1 MTLRLSF
8 LAVMLMSLTA
18 WAGLPPGRPLP
29 EVPIN
34 SANGKSKIDLKR
46 FRGRALI
53 VAVVTA
59 DCKECEETAALLKKI
74 KEDNAAQL
82 LQVMAVVVQ
91 PDAAGKVAGFIT
103 KNKPNF
109 EVGYLDELPPY
120 RKLVNL
126 DNKAGAR
133 VPVLLFVDP
142 NGMVRVQLFGDDPLM
157 KKPEPIVRS
166 TVRELLKEHAKK

>member
-1 MTLRLSF
+1 MTFRRSFLSVMVLSF
-8 LAVMLMSLTA
+8 AA

-29 EVPIN
+29 EVPIH
-34 SANGKSKIDLKR
+34 AARGKNNIDLKR
-46 FRGRALI
+46 FRGKALI

-59 DCKECEETAALLKKI
+59 DCKECEETTVLLKKI
-74 KEDNAAQL
+74 KEDNAAQF
-82 LQVMAVVVQ
+82 LQVVAVVVQ

-120 RKLVNL
+120 RKLINI
-126 DNKAGAR
+126 DDKAGAR

-142 NGMVRVQLFGDDPLM
+142 NGMIRVQLFGDDPLM

-166 TVRELLKEHAKK
+166 TVRELLKEPAKK